1 MVDIEKKLQQRILMG
16 KADQIILQGSGLKL
30 GYHSG
35 KKLTEVAR
43 DISFELKKGELT
55 CLLGPNGVGKS
66 TLLKAIMGQ
75 NPPLEGEL
83 LFQGH
88 PLNSFN
94 QKELARK
101 IAVVLTEK
109 ITTANLT
116 VGQLVA
122 LGRTP
127 HTGWLGNLSEA
138 DKAIVENAIQ
148 ATKTGY
154 LHDRRLSELS
164 DGQLQKVMVA
174 RALAQDGE
182 LMILD
187 EPTAHLD
194 LVNRYE
200 IMHLLQEI
208 ARSKQKA
215 ILVVTHDLEIAIDTA
230 DQFWIMQ
237 CGMPLVSGLPED
249 LILQGK
255 IDLLLQNE
263 QLKFNTKSGKVQ
275 LRYEADP
282 IPVTGPEE
290 LAQWVRLAL
299 RKNLEKT
306 DYSGVSIDISTNPI
320 TFKIISQKSE
330 QSFQTI
336 EEVIRAIKI

>member
-1 MVDIEKKLQQRILMG
+1 
-16 KADQIILQGSGLKL
+16 
-30 GYHSG
+30 
-35 KKLTEVAR
+35 
-43 DISFELKKGELT
+43 
-55 CLLGPNGVGKS
+55 VGKS

-75 NPPLEGEL
+75 NMPLEGSL
-83 LFQGH
+83 LFQQK
-88 PLNSFN
+88 PLHNFS
-94 QKELARK
+94 QKELAKK
-101 IAVVLTEK
+101 IAVVLTER

-127 HTGWLGNLSEA
+127 HTGWLGNLGEV
-138 DKAIVENAIQ
+138 DKAIVEQAIR
-148 ATKTGY
+148 ATNTAY

-200 IMHLLQEI
+200 IMHLLRSI
-208 ARSKQKA
+208 AKIQNKA

-237 CGMPLVSGLPED
+237 CGFPLTVGTPED
-249 LILQGK
+249 LILSEK
-255 IDLLLQNE
+255 INLLLPNE
-263 QLKFNTKSGKVQ
+263 HLKFSKEMGKVQ
-275 LRYEADP
+275 
-282 IPVTGPEE
+282 PVEE
-290 LAQWVRLAL
+290 GLQIKIEGQKELQQWVELAL
-299 RKNLEKT
+299 RKAGLKNL
-306 DYSGVSIDISTNPI
+306 DPSIEITIHSAEDFSLIQRGKISRHK
-320 TFKIISQKSE
+320 KISELVIALKS
-330 QSFQTI
+330 
-336 EEVIRAIKI
+336 